1 MTSIHSKPG
10 EEEFKMILD
19 MMPFA
24 ILVID
29 EYRNF
34 YYGNQRYFE
43 LFGGTVEKAEKVSIE
58 ELLPRQLVEDENI
71 VQRIQFL
78 KEVFGENPQIMQ
90 ISRYRLVLPDQQERF
105 YRIHIL
111 PMPGEEG
118 LLFMFILED
127 LTHSHDKEMSVL
139 QQAKLLALGEMAA
152 GIAHELNN
160 FMSILMGH
168 IELALV
174 KNHDPAVEE
183 HLEFL
188 RNQVEN
194 ISHFAASIL
203 KFSRQDP
210 MEKQPVS
217 LTEVVQ
223 ETLRFIAARLRQNGI
238 QVQLQLAPDVPRIYA
253 NKSQLQQL
261 LINLLLNAKRAMP
274 DGGHIIIRVHAE
286 KDVASME
293 IIDSGEGIPVDIQK
307 KIFNPFFTT
316 RKDGWGLGLNICQK
330 IVRNHQGRLSFE
342 SRQGQGTVF
351 RVELPVGTE
360 ITRSQ

>member
-1 MTSIHSKPG
+1 MYPKPG
-10 EEEFKMILD
+10 EDEFKMILD

-24 ILVID
+24 ILVVN
-29 EYRNF
+29 EHRRF

-43 LFGGTVEKAEKVSIE
+43 LFGQTVEKTENGVIE
-58 ELLPRQLVEDENI
+58 DLLPHQLVEDENI

-78 KEVFGENPQIMQ
+78 KEVFDQNPQIMQ
-90 ISRYRLVLPDQQERF
+90 IPRYRLVLPDQQERF

-118 LLFMFILED
+118 LFFMFILED
-127 LTHSHDKEMSVL
+127 LTNNHEKEMGVL
-139 QQAKLLALGEMAA
+139 QQARLLSLGEMAA

-168 IELALV
+168 VELALV
-174 KNHDPAVEE
+174 KNRDPLVAK

-188 RNQVEN
+188 RHQVEN

-203 KFSRQDP
+203 KFSQQDP
-210 MEKQPVS
+210 LEKQPIS
-217 LTEVVQ
+217 LTNVVQ

-238 QVQLQLAPDVPRIYA
+238 QVQLQLAPDVPQIHA

-274 DGGHIIIRVHAE
+274 DGGPITIRVHAE
-286 KDVASME
+286 NDWATME
-293 IIDSGEGIPVDIQK
+293 IIDSGEGIPAEIQK

-330 IVRNHQGRLSFE
+330 IVRNHRGRLSFK
-342 SRQGQGTVF
+342 SRQGQGTIF
-351 RVELPVGTE
+351 RVELPLESKIGE
-360 ITRSQ
+360 SH